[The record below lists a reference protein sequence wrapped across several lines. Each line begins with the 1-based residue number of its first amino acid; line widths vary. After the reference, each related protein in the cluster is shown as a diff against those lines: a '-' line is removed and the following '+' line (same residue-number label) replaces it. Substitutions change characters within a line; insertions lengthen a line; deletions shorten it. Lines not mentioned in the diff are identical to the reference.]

1 MSEEK
6 RSERQKSVR
15 FPWLRGDRT
24 PRLYIFPYTIRTAMF
39 EIEPVGPSS
48 QTWPGEIGRQE
59 DQDDI
64 TQKYLNN
71 TGYNA
76 WVRFGALHGMR
87 FP

>member
-1 MSEEK
+1 
-6 RSERQKSVR
+6 
-15 FPWLRGDRT
+15 
-24 PRLYIFPYTIRTAMF
+24 MF
-39 EIEPVGPSS
+39 EIEQVGPSS